1 MRAIALLRIIDLR
14 KPRSSCQT
22 CIMGT
27 GLSALRLSMTAAVP
41 GPDPSSAMTISPG
54 ITVCESIPPT
64 DLFKASGQL

>member
-1 MRAIALLRIIDLR
+1 
-14 KPRSSCQT
+14 
-22 CIMGT
+22 MGT